1 MNDGKHISQE
11 DLTLYA
17 MRALPEDE
25 AAAVR
30 VHVAECAECR
40 EELAAISGDLALVA
54 LSVEQHAVP
63 EGARQRFMDRLSA
76 TAQPDALRE
85 QVAQKSSAQVVAID
99 APRARR
105 STTWIA
111 WSALAA
117 SVVVAVGLGVQVH
130 SLNQQLQAA
139 TELVAAQAA
148 ANARA
153 QEVLDVLTASTAQ
166 HVVLAAAHAKPE
178 PTARAVYLA
187 SRGALI
193 LEASNLAPLA
203 SDKTYELWVIP
214 ASGAAPVPAGLF
226 KPDATGSASLVLP
239 QLPKGVAA
247 KAFGVTIEKAGGAG
261 TPTAPII
268 LSGAAP
274 ATGE

>member
-1 MNDGKHISQE
+1 MNDGRHISQE

-17 MRALPEDE
+17 MQALSEE
-25 AAAVR
+25 ESAAVR
-30 VHVAECAECR
+30 VHAADCAECR
-40 EELAAISGDLALVA
+40 EELAAITGDLALVA
-54 LSVEQHAVP
+54 LSVEQHPVP
-63 EGARQRFMDRLSA
+63 EGARQRFMDRLAA
-76 TAQPDALRE
+76 TAQPDAL
-85 QVAQKSSAQVVAID
+85 AQPPGKVTSIAD

-105 STTWIA
+105 STAWIV
-111 WSALAA
+111 WGALAA
-117 SVVVAVGLGVQVH
+117 SVVVAVALGVEVH
-130 SLNQQLQAA
+130 SLNEQLRAA

-193 LEASNLAPLA
+193 LQASNLAPLP
-203 SDKTYELWVIP
+203 SEKTYELWVIP
-214 ASGAAPVPAGLF
+214 ANGSAPVPAGLF
-226 KPDATGSASLVLP
+226 KPDASGSASLVLP

-247 KAFGVTIEKAGGAG
+247 KAFGVTIEKAGGADA
-261 TPTAPII
+261 PTAPII
-268 LSGAAP
+268 LSGAA
-274 ATGE
+274 AAGE